1 MAAAGLIEGNIGKD
15 GLEKYSG
22 MDAMLSWFG
31 FNSMKIGP
39 YEMQN
44 RVYWKEKEIDDI
56 IKRGWKLLQ
65 DPNLS
70 DQDRVDMYEEYR
82 ILLQDKYLELE
93 EWMKIASKVPK

>member
-31 FNSMKIGP
+31 FNTMKIGP

-44 RVYWKEKEIDDI
+44 RVYWKQKEIDDI
-56 IKRGWKLLQ
+56 IKEVGSFFKTL
-65 DPNLS
+65 
-70 DQDRVDMYEEYR
+70 
-82 ILLQDKYLELE
+82 ILAI
-93 EWMKIASKVPK
+93 KIGLICMRSIGYYSKISI